1 MSTRKAAVGGAPGP
15 CEDRLDDVFAWL
27 DGELTPHRARVIEEH
42 VSRCASCGGL
52 AEDLRRAIAAC
63 RMAGDCR
70 IPATIHRRARARAA
84 QMLRAGRRV
93 PARKSTN
100 KA

>member
-1 MSTRKAAVGGAPGP
+1 MTGRKRQAATPAGP
-15 CEDRLDDVFAWL
+15 CDDRLDDLFAWL
-27 DGELTPHRARVIEEH
+27 DGELAPARARVIERH
-42 VSRCASCGGL
+42 VAACDRCGSL

-84 QMLRAGRRV
+84 QMLRAGRHV
-93 PARKSTN
+93 PGRKSTT
-100 KA
+100 